1 METDNKLQSNGLQ
14 PQKILSNKL
23 TLLFFAILTL
33 LITIVFIEKTLLVV
47 TLVFYL
53 FIAYTLVVSWKT
65 GIILLA
71 LNFALL
77 PSSFTAITGNFHS
90 FFFYGAFISGL
101 IFVLYAGILGYRVEI
116 PSLMMDKYMLL
127 FALYLVFSLVVV
139 TGERAY
145 GLEKTKYFLMNVIL
159 FYLPILLVKKK
170 EDLEECLRAIL
181 YFALFFTVFALLSYF
196 DLEQYYGRSI
206 AGRFSSLGQNP
217 IWMARY
223 FSYAILIEMYYL
235 VKLSPRFA
243 ANLGKIILL
252 IVLMSIQLY
261 LAMMTASRGPILAM
275 IIALVVVLFIV
286 AKFRISYLLYSA
298 AIVGLVILTAVN
310 IVPEDVIARLLTR
323 EAGGQTT
330 TLLRIVSNL
339 DALEMF
345 MSNKVFGAGIGAF
358 NIYYLKYPHNIL
370 TEVLAELGITG
381 FVLISLILGLSVVY
395 LYKLRNSLDKK
406 QYYFLIAL
414 IVSAFI
420 NANLSG
426 HIGSNFYLFLSFGLI
441 YSVVDIKNFNP

>member
-1 METDNKLQSNGLQ
+1 
-14 PQKILSNKL
+14 
-23 TLLFFAILTL
+23 
-33 LITIVFIEKTLLVV
+33 
-47 TLVFYL
+47 
-53 FIAYTLVVSWKT
+53 
-65 GIILLA
+65 
-71 LNFALL
+71 
-77 PSSFTAITGNFHS
+77 
-90 FFFYGAFISGL
+90 
-101 IFVLYAGILGYRVEI
+101 
-116 PSLMMDKYMLL
+116 
-127 FALYLVFSLVVV
+127 
-139 TGERAY
+139 
-145 GLEKTKYFLMNVIL
+145 
-159 FYLPILLVKKK
+159 
-170 EDLEECLRAIL
+170 
-181 YFALFFTVFALLSYF
+181 
-196 DLEQYYGRSI
+196 
-206 AGRFSSLGQNP
+206 
-217 IWMARY
+217 MARY

-339 DALEMF
+339 VALEMF

-370 TEVLAELGITG
+370 TEVLAELGIIG